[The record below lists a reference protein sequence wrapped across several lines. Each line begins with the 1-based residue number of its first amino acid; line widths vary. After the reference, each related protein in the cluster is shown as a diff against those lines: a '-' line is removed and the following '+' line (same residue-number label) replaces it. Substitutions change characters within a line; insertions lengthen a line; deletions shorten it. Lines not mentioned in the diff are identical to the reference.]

1 MSLKIYIDG
10 KLVDKNEARIS
21 VFDHGLLYG
30 DGVFE
35 GIRSYNGLIFKL
47 TEHLLR
53 LYESAKSIGL
63 SIPLSLPELTQA
75 IIRTLEANQL
85 KDAYIRL
92 VVTRGVG
99 DLGLDPDKCLS
110 PTIIIIADK
119 ISLYPEEYYKNGLE
133 LITASTRRSIPEAV
147 NPQIKSLNYLN
158 NILAKIEATNS
169 GVMEA
174 IMLNQNGYLVECSGV
189 NIFVVKKEQ
198 VLTPP
203 CFLGALKGITRDT
216 IIELARKEK
225 LEVREEIMTRHD
237 LFNSDE
243 SFLTGTAAEII
254 PVVKVDGRSIGNGKP
269 GKITARLRNGFRQL
283 TKTEGV
289 RY

>member
-1 MSLKIYIDG
+1 MSLKIYING
-10 KLVDKNEARIS
+10 KLVDKSEARIS

-63 SIPLSLPELTQA
+63 SIPISLPELTQA
-75 IIRTLEANQL
+75 IIRTLEANKL

-92 VVTRGVG
+92 IVTRGVG
-99 DLGLDPDKCLS
+99 DLGLDPAKCPS

-119 ISLYPEEYYKNGLE
+119 IALYPEEYYKNGLE

-189 NIFVVKKEQ
+189 NIFVIKKEQ

-254 PVVKVDGRSIGNGKP
+254 PVVKVDGRTIGNGKP
-269 GKITARLRNGFRQL
+269 GKITARLLNGFRRL

>member
-1 MSLKIYIDG
+1 MSLKIYING
-10 KLVDKNEARIS
+10 KLLDKNEATIS

-53 LYESAKSIGL
+53 LYESAKSIEL
-63 SIPLSLPELTQA
+63 SIPISLPELTEA
-75 IIRTLEANQL
+75 IIRTLKANQL

-99 DLGLDPDKCLS
+99 DLGLDPAKCPS
-110 PTIIIIADK
+110 PTIIIITDK
-119 ISLYPEEYYKNGLE
+119 IALYPEEYYKNGLE

-203 CFLGALKGITRDT
+203 CFLGALKGITRDA
-216 IIELARKEK
+216 IIELAREEK

-254 PVVKVDGRSIGNGKP
+254 PVVKVDGRTIGNGKP
-269 GKITARLRNGFRQL
+269 GKITARLLKKFRQL